1 MLKRLRLMW
10 PVIFRLI
17 LICCVSLAIAGLLDP
32 IWGTAVL
39 IAGLFL
45 EIFMHLNYIVRLAQ
59 WLEDPEAQAPSVRSA
74 LWSEIFYRVSSS
86 RKALQTN
93 TRRLQDRE
101 QRYRKTLA
109 ALPEGI
115 VLVKTDWAVSW
126 CNEAAEK
133 VFGIRGEADTGRHFF
148 AFIKN
153 DSILSYLK
161 AGRFEEAFTWRM
173 ASGKALELRV
183 VVVDRK
189 NAIVVTRDI
198 SEQERLDAMRR
209 DFVANV
215 SHELRTPLT
224 VLMGFLDMALH
235 GLDDTNKSRVVLQ
248 TAHLSLMREQADRM
262 QRLINDLLTLSRLE
276 TGGSDKTHEVF
287 SLSDLVETIAEE
299 ISVMA
304 AKTHTVK
311 TDIAASIWITG
322 YCDEIRSAIVNLM
335 TNAVRYTPAGGTIR
349 LVCAVREDGAIIV
362 SVADNGIGIAQKDIP
377 RLTERFYRVDKSR
390 SRETGGTGLG
400 LAIVKHALLHH
411 NARLQI
417 DSVLGKGSTF
427 TVVLPPTCR
436 ARDPEALE
444 SAHAASQELP
454 QQLPEIALKHALESR
469 EEKAGVKPLT
479 EPQPEPQP
487 ASSSESPAG
496 PQAK

>member
-1 MLKRLRLMW
+1 MLKRLRLMG

-17 LICCVSLAIAGLLDP
+17 LLCCVSLAIAGLITP
-32 IWGTAVL
+32 VWGTAFL

-45 EIFMHLNYIVRLAQ
+45 EIFMTLNYIVRLAQ
-59 WLEDPEAQAPSVRSA
+59 WLEEPETQTPSVRSG
-74 LWSEIFYRVSSS
+74 LWSEIFYRVSRS

-126 CNEAAEK
+126 CNEAAERL
-133 VFGIRGEADTGRHFF
+133 FDIHGEQDFGRHFF
-148 AFIKN
+148 AFIHN
-153 DSILSYLK
+153 EAILAYLK
-161 AGRFEEAFTWRM
+161 AGRFDEGYTWRLG
-173 ASGKALELRV
+173 SGKAMEMNV

-235 GLDDTNKSRVVLQ
+235 GLDDSDRNRVVLQ
-248 TAHLSLMREQADRM
+248 TSHLSLMRDQADRM

-276 TGGSDKTHEVF
+276 TGGSDKKLEVF
-287 SLSDLVETIAEE
+287 SLTDLVTTIAEE
-299 ISVMA
+299 IRVMA
-304 AKTHTVK
+304 AKTHTV
-311 TDIAASIWITG
+311 TADVAPGIWVTG
-322 YCDEIRSAIVNLM
+322 YPDELRSAVVNLM
-335 TNAVRYTPAGGTIR
+335 TNAVRYTPPGGVIR
-349 LVCAVREDGAIIV
+349 LVCCVRGDGAITV
-362 SVADNGIGIAQKDIP
+362 SVSDNGIGIAEKDIP

-390 SRETGGTGLG
+390 SRDTGGTGLG

-411 NARLQI
+411 NARMQI
-417 DSVLGKGSTF
+417 ESELGKGSTF
-427 TVVLPPTCR
+427 TVVLPGTIR

-444 SAHAASQELP
+444 SAREVAELP
-454 QQLPEIALKHALESR
+454 QSLPENAIRDALEPDG
-469 EEKAGVKPLT
+469 AGGRG
-479 EPQPEPQP
+479 
-487 ASSSESPAG
+487 AG
-496 PQAK
+496 

>member
-1 MLKRLRLMW
+1 MLKRIRLMW

-17 LICCVSLAIAGLLDP
+17 LICCASLAVAGLLDP
-32 IWGTAVL
+32 FWGTAVL
-39 IAGLFL
+39 VAGLFL
-45 EIFMHLNYIVRLAQ
+45 EIFMNLNYIVRLAQ
-59 WLEDPEAQAPSVRSA
+59 WLEDPEAQAPSVHSG
-74 LWSEIFYRVSSS
+74 LWSEIFYRVSRS

-126 CNEAAEK
+126 CNETAEHL
-133 VFGIRGEADTGRHFF
+133 FGIHGEVDSGRHFF
-148 AFIKN
+148 AFIQN
-153 DSILSYLK
+153 EAILAYLK
-161 AGRFEEAFTWRM
+161 AGRFDEAYTWRM
-173 ASGKALELRV
+173 PNGKALELRV

-235 GLDDTNKSRVVLQ
+235 GLDGTKKTRVELQ
-248 TAHLSLMREQADRM
+248 TSHLSLMREQADRM

-276 TGGSDKTHEVF
+276 TGGNDKKLEVF
-287 SLSDLVETIAEE
+287 SLSDLIATIAEE

-304 AKTHTVK
+304 AKTHTV
-311 TDIAASIWITG
+311 TAEVAPAVWITG
-322 YCDEIRSAIVNLM
+322 YPDEIRSAIVNLM
-335 TNAVRYTPAGGTIR
+335 TNAVRYTPTGGTIHIA
-349 LVCAVREDGAIIV
+349 CSVRKDGTITV
-362 SVADNGIGIAQKDIP
+362 SVSDNGIGIAQKDIP

-390 SRETGGTGLG
+390 SRDTGGTGLG

-417 DSVLGKGSTF
+417 ESELGKGSTF
-427 TVVLPPTCR
+427 TVVLPAACR
-436 ARDPEALE
+436 AHDPKALE
-444 SAHAASQELP
+444 GACDAAQDLP
-454 QQLPEIALKHALESR
+454 KQLPEIAIRNALDQGN
-469 EEKAGVKPLT
+469 AGAAEAVDS
-479 EPQPEPQP
+479 ER
-487 ASSSESPAG
+487 ASHD
-496 PQAK
+496 KDL

>member
-133 VFGIRGEADTGRHFF
+133 VFGIRGEADAGRHFF

-153 DSILSYLK
+153 ESILSYLK

-224 VLMGFLDMALH
+224 VLMGISRH
-235 GLDDTNKSRVVLQ
+235 G
-248 TAHLSLMREQADRM
+248 
-262 QRLINDLLTLSRLE
+262 
-276 TGGSDKTHEVF
+276 
-287 SLSDLVETIAEE
+287 
-299 ISVMA
+299 
-304 AKTHTVK
+304 
-311 TDIAASIWITG
+311 
-322 YCDEIRSAIVNLM
+322 
-335 TNAVRYTPAGGTIR
+335 PA
-349 LVCAVREDGAIIV
+349 
-362 SVADNGIGIAQKDIP
+362 
-377 RLTERFYRVDKSR
+377 
-390 SRETGGTGLG
+390 
-400 LAIVKHALLHH
+400 
-411 NARLQI
+411 
-417 DSVLGKGSTF
+417 
-427 TVVLPPTCR
+427 R
-436 ARDPEALE
+436 A
-444 SAHAASQELP
+444 
-454 QQLPEIALKHALESR
+454 
-469 EEKAGVKPLT
+469 
-479 EPQPEPQP
+479 
-487 ASSSESPAG
+487 
-496 PQAK
+496 